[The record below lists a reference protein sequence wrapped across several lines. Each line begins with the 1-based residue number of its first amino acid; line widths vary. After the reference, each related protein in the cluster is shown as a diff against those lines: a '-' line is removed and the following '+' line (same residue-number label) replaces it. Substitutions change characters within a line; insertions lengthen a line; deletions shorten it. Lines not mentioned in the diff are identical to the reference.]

1 MKKIILFTILTL
13 LILPVTSNAVSNIT
27 FIDINKVIST
37 SKPGSSILKQL
48 GDLNDKNLKYLNK
61 EETVLKDRE
70 KNLKSQKNII
80 TEDDFKTRLEKLKN
94 EINDYNKIRNKINI
108 DFKKLKIENTNKFL
122 KLINPILIRY
132 SEEQSISLIL
142 QKKDLVIGNNKLDI
156 TDKIIKI
163 INSEVKEFKIK

>member
-1 MKKIILFTILTL
+1 MKKIILFIILTL
-13 LILPVTSNAVSNIT
+13 LILPVTTNAELNIT

-48 GDLNDKNLKYLNK
+48 NDLNDKNLKYLNK

-163 INSEVKEFKIK
+163 INSEVKEFKIR

>member
-1 MKKIILFTILTL
+1 MKKINLFTILTL
-13 LILPVTSNAVSNIT
+13 LILPVTTNAELNIT

-48 GDLNDKNLKYLNK
+48 NDLNDKNLKYLNK

-163 INSEVKEFKIK
+163 INSEVKEFKIR

>member
-13 LILPVTSNAVSNIT
+13 LILPVTTNAELNIT

-48 GDLNDKNLKYLNK
+48 NDLNDKNLKYLNK

-132 SEEQSISLIL
+132 SDEQSISLIL
-142 QKKDLVIGNNKLDI
+142 QKKDLVIGNNELDI

-163 INSEVKEFKIK
+163 INSEVKEFKIR

>member
-13 LILPVTSNAVSNIT
+13 FILPVTTNAELNIT

-48 GDLNDKNLKYLNK
+48 ADLNDKNLKYLNK
-61 EETVLKDRE
+61 EETALKDRE
-70 KNLKSQKNII
+70 QNLASQKNII
-80 TEDDFKTRLEKLKN
+80 TENDFKSRLEKLKN
-94 EINDYNKIRNKINI
+94 EINDYNKARNKINT
-108 DFKKLKIENTNKFL
+108 DFKKLKIENTNKLL

-132 SEEQSISLIL
+132 SNEQSISLIL
-142 QKKDLVIGNNKLDI
+142 QKKDLVIGKTELDI
-156 TDKIIKI
+156 TDKIIII